1 MPPLRIAI
9 LECDTPVEKV
19 NNKYG
24 GYRGVFSL
32 LLRESAAALGQ
43 PDKLDPETGLEI
55 SGWDVV
61 TAQEYPNL
69 EDVDAVVL
77 SGSSKLLYLSTFPP
91 YPSFP
96 YSRASCIMH
105 SLCKTLP
112 VTHMSPRT

>member
-43 PDKLDPETGLEI
+43 PDKLDPETGLEF

-69 EDVDAVVL
+69 EDVDAIVL
-77 SGSSKLLYLSTFPP
+77 SGSSELAT
-91 YPSFP
+91 YPSCSSLIP
-96 YSRASCIMH
+96 AHRAACTPSARRA
-105 SLCKTLP
+105 L
-112 VTHMSPRT
+112 